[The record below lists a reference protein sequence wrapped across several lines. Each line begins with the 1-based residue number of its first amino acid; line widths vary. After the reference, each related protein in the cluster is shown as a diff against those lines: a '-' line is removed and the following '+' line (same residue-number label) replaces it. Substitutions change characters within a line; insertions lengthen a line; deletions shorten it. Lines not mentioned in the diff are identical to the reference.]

1 MTTTLLDAVARL
13 QTALDT
19 LAHALTAGDERA
31 VLAAEEPLA
40 TAVTSLAAFRRT
52 NADPTS
58 GLPEAIASVR
68 ASVSRCQTLGG
79 SASQFSRAV
88 LGDASYSARGLQL
101 VNAAPRRV
109 TSIT

>member
-1 MTTTLLDAVARL
+1 MTTTLLDAVTRL
-13 QTALDT
+13 QTALDS
-19 LAHALTAGDERA
+19 LARALAAGDPSA
-31 VLAAEEPLA
+31 VLAAEEPIA
-40 TAVTSLAAFRRT
+40 TSVTSLAAFRQREHE
-52 NADPTS
+52 PVP
-58 GLPEAIASVR
+58 GLPQAIAAVR
-68 ASVSRCQTLGG
+68 ASVRRCQALGN